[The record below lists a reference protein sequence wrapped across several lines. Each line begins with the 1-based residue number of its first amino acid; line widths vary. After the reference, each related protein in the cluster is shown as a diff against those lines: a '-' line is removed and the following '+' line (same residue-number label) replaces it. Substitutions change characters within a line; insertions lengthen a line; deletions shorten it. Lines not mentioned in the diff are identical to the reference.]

1 MQPYFRIGALSPG
14 GDGHPARVLPEALQ
28 DALGDRPGPSV
39 AHGLAVDGGD
49 RRHLLDEIAG
59 VIALE
64 AVGRRERPTRSR
76 AMRSDEGWT
85 QVPQVCRPV
94 TESPELILLVHDA
107 RGRYCMW

>member
-1 MQPYFRIGALSPG
+1 LTRSALTRLVIIAG
-14 GDGHPARVLPEALQ
+14 VVTII
-28 DALGDRPGPSV
+28 V
-39 AHGLAVDGGD
+39 A
-49 RRHLLDEIAG
+49 AG